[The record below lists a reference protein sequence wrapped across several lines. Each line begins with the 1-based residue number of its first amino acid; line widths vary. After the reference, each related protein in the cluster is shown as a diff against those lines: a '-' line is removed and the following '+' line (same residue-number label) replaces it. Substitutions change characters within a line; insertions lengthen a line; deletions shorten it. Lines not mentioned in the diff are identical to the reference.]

1 METEFILNRPDL
13 NILLM
18 IVIQI
23 FHVTE
28 ENRVSRSLLEL
39 HLVIYQG
46 EIRTFFLRFDVLEH
60 YFNFE
65 LLCTFFDFL
74 AGQLSIAMN

>member
-1 METEFILNRPDL
+1 METEFILHRPDL

-46 EIRTFFLRFDVLEH
+46 EIRIFFLRLVVLA
-60 YFNFE
+60 Y
-65 LLCTFFDFL
+65 
-74 AGQLSIAMN
+74 